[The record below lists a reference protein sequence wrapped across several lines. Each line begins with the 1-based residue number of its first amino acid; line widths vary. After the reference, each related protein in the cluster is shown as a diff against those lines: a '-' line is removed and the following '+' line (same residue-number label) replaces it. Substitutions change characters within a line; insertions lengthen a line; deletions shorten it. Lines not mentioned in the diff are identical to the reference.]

1 MPVDIDIQTKTEVLM
16 EALPYIQ
23 QFKGSIFV
31 VKFGGSF
38 IETERAR
45 VGVATDLVFLSTV
58 GIHVIVV
65 HGGGPAINRAM
76 AEERIEPVWKNGLRY
91 TDDRTVE
98 IVERTLN
105 NEINLGIC
113 ENIQLRKGR
122 PIGVKG
128 QEVFRCERL
137 EKDSD
142 GNTVDLGHVGRVTHV
157 EAARLKKYLEN
168 GYMPIVSPVARDA
181 AGRIHNVNA
190 DTAAAHLAAAIGA
203 RRLVYLC
210 DVPGLLGDPG
220 DPETLISSVSEEEVP
235 GLRSAGIIGSGMLPK
250 VESAVSALGS
260 GVHRVHLID
269 GRLPHSILLEIFT
282 DQGVGTEI
290 VHATGKDSSWHPP
303 HPAK

>member
-1 MPVDIDIQTKTEVLM
+1 MPVDINIATKTEVLL

-31 VKFGGSF
+31 VKLGGSF
-38 IETERAR
+38 MDTEQAQ
-45 VGVATDLVFLSTV
+45 VGVATDLVFLATV

-65 HGGGPAINRAM
+65 HGGGPAINKAM
-76 AEERIEPVWKNGLRY
+76 AAADIQPVWKNGLRY
-91 TDDRTVE
+91 TDSRTVD

-105 NEINLGIC
+105 NDINLGIC

-128 QEVFRCERL
+128 QEVFRCRRL
-137 EKDSD
+137 DRDQD
-142 GNTVDLGHVGRVTHV
+142 GNEVDLGFVGDITSV
-157 EAARLKKYLEN
+157 ESARLKKYLEN
-168 GYMPIVSPVARDA
+168 GYMPIVSPVGRDKE
-181 AGRIHNVNA
+181 GQLYNTNA

-210 DVPGLLGDPG
+210 DVPGLLRDPK
-220 DPETLISSVSEEEVP
+220 DPATLISSVSAREVP
-235 GLRSAGIIGSGMLPK
+235 GLRAAGVIGSGMLPK
-250 VESAVSALGS
+250 VESAINAMSR

-282 DQGVGTEI
+282 DKGVGTEI
-290 VHATGKDSSWHPP
+290 VHAS
-303 HPAK
+303 

>member
-1 MPVDIDIQTKTEVLM
+1 M

-38 IETERAR
+38 MDTEQAR
-45 VGVATDLVFLSTV
+45 IGVATDLVFLATV

-76 AEERIEPVWKNGLRY
+76 AEAKIDPVWKNGLRY
-91 TDDRTVE
+91 TDKDTVE

-105 NEINLGIC
+105 NEINLNIC
-113 ENIQLRKGR
+113 ENIQIQKGK

-128 QEVFRCERL
+128 QDTFRCDKL
-137 EKDSD
+137 DKDSD
-142 GNTVDLGHVGRVTHV
+142 GNPVDLGYVGSITHV
-157 EAARLKKYLEN
+157 ETAQLKKYLEQD
-168 GYMPIVSPVARDA
+168 YTPIVSPVGKDA
-181 AGRIHNVNA
+181 GDQHYNINA

-210 DVPGLLGDPG
+210 DVPGLLKDPK
-220 DPETLISSVSEEEVP
+220 DPESLISSISESDVP
-235 GLRSAGIIGSGMLPK
+235 LLRAEGIIGSGMLPK
-250 VESAVSALGS
+250 VESAVNALGR

-282 DQGVGTEI
+282 DKGVGTEI
-290 VHATGKDSSWHPP
+290 VHN
-303 HPAK
+303 PA